1 MRIFGIQ
8 PSSLVNGPGLRCVV
22 YLQGCKHNCPGC
34 QNPGSHDP
42 NGGSEVDI
50 AYILREGH
58 LYRTFLNG
66 ITLSGGEP
74 FMQQEA
80 CIELLKAIP
89 KDLDVLIFTGYTYE
103 EIKDTELAKMAHY
116 IIDGKFEA
124 DKRVFGWY
132 GGSSNQR
139 FIDKKKG
146 IILSYDGTES
156 ELC

>member
-22 YLQGCKHNCPGC
+22 YLQGCEHNCPGC
-34 QNPGSHDP
+34 HNPGSHDP
-42 NGGSEVDI
+42 NGGSEVDV
-50 AYILREGH
+50 AYILNAGH

-80 CIELLKAIP
+80 CVELLKAIP

-103 EIKDTELAKMAHY
+103 EIKDTELAKMADY
-116 IIDGKFEA
+116 IVDGKFEVE
-124 DKRVFGWY
+124 KRAFGWH

-146 IILSYDGTES
+146 IILSYDGTQS
-156 ELC
+156 GLC